1 MKERGIIFSA
11 PMVRAILENRKTM
24 TRRICKKAS
33 LPMKDE
39 EPAFAV
45 CAARESG
52 WIAWFGIPDPEIEEF
67 TKKAYAHGFPCLY
80 GQPGDWLWVKETWCQ
95 PFAKSFNSNGCI
107 YLADGPDYNSPAS
120 AKHQWSK
127 GMKGTW
133 KRSIFMPRWAS
144 RITLEITGIKVERL
158 QAISEEDCLREGL
171 KPYRR
176 NPNLNINHGS
186 NANAS
191 ALMLQKDFMFLWD
204 SINKKFPWSSNPWVW
219 CISFKV
225 LGK

>member
-67 TKKAYAHGFPCLY
+67 TKKAYAHGFPCPY
-80 GQPGDWLWVKETWCQ
+80 GQPGEHLWVRETWQIEFHSGFHDIRYKADNAIVDPGTDIYKIENRYCWKWR
-95 PFAKSFNSNGCI
+95 ASI
-107 YLADGPDYNSPAS
+107 YL
-120 AKHQWSK
+120 
-127 GMKGTW
+127 
-133 KRSIFMPRWAS
+133 PRWAS
-144 RITLEITGIKVERL
+144 RILLEITDVRVERL
-158 QAISEEDCLREGL
+158 QEISEEDAIKEGMCPIHAREVGC
-171 KPYRR
+171 P
-176 NPNLNINHGS
+176 GS
-186 NANAS
+186 E
-191 ALMLQKDFMFLWD
+191 QGPIDDFAELWD
-204 SINKKFPWSSNPWVW
+204 SLNKKFPWSSNPWVW